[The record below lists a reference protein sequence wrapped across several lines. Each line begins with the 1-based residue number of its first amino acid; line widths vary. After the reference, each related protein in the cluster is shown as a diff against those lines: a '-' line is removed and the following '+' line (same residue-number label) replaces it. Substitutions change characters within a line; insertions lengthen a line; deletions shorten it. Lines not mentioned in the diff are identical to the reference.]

1 VEAGAQDLDVDVD
14 LNLLPIP
21 GKINRKLP
29 LRGGV
34 SQQGMSTHFFAHQ
47 NTLKNTLKI
56 EYSSGNKQGNI
67 IISPK
72 LERALYS
79 ILSKNILI
87 F

>member
-29 LRGGV
+29 LKGGV

-47 NTLKNTLKI
+47 NTLKNTLNIKNSRCNI
-56 EYSSGNKQGNI
+56 EGNI
-67 IISPK
+67 II
-72 LERALYS
+72 
-79 ILSKNILI
+79 
-87 F
+87 